1 MIFEVRVCE
10 VGMMM
15 RLGPF
20 LKIGGQHEVYMFT
33 LILDVGFL

>member
-20 LKIGGQHEVYMFT
+20 LKIGGQHEVYNT